1 MQKGKSMK
9 KRGVLSAVIAFALT
23 VNGAV
28 SAYAQTEQVN
38 TAKVGAFADS
48 ANAEMKEIAADN
60 EPAEEQIVKTV
71 VSEENL
77 PDSLDTEKVIA
88 DGYVARL
95 NSEEQSLSEIVL
107 EKEDGTRSLYLFGE
121 NVKYVDE
128 NGEVADKSND
138 AVRRGRAYVNEG
150 NDVEVILPATLTT
163 GIAVTDDELNIT
175 MKPLTDKIGRSLSP
189 AKKTADDTVV
199 YSDVFDS
206 STDIEYTYT
215 YGGVKE
221 NIILESYSGKNSFDY
236 EITTGGL
243 TLHEDKGTLLLAD
256 ESGDVKATLGEVIVF
271 SADNKHNT
279 IGKYKVEELE
289 KNNRYKVTLT
299 VDKEYLTDP
308 DTKYPV
314 KIDPYIKS
322 NKDNL
327 SIQDLQVFKGK
338 DGKGTSETSLGT
350 SGVSRVGWTDWGAC
364 RTLLKLNGFSFSSK
378 GIVDASQIQ
387 SAYVEI
393 RDLMCQSAETQIVC
407 AMFKGNNWTE
417 KDVKTWNALNAG
429 SAAGPIKIYQKDKS
443 KPAVYQHTVKGGNG
457 QSVRD
462 GYSKQWYA
470 WDITTIAKNWFKNS
484 SSMAKGLVFKT
495 ASETYEISS
504 KYAKNMK
511 TFSSMQG
518 NADYKPYVVIEYN
531 SKVAV
536 KTITLSSKSF
546 PLNVNNS
553 RVLTATVQPSN
564 ATDKSV
570 KWSSSDTAV
579 AVVDSKGKVTG
590 KRAGKA
596 VITAKSNDGKCK
608 ATCSVTVKRVLTSP
622 DTLITDPSTKKKL
635 LLLQTL
641 KDANDLAYIHGE
653 IKYATKVKISE
664 DIDEKMNIARADYIV
679 VGNNPTSEY
688 AYTVLGGNRNA
699 KVPSSF
705 SRKLRLNSSGFDV
718 IVVQRALEVLGYY
731 DHLEGNKYG
740 TFDEN
745 TLEAASSFSYLLSR
759 ENNEMV
765 FDNVSFNVLFQAA
778 NLNERTYANM
788 TALNQ
793 SRITHDEVVMWT
805 AAKVGGTTDRNSN
818 KIAQGGV
825 SYKDKE
831 KKIRYDGYADILKQ
845 VPQTGTFLWEVK
857 PDKYR
862 YFSGQAIGIKQI
874 QRYINAGNN
883 PNIQQNFIK
892 PLMVGYYV
900 EEYAFMSFDGYY
912 IDVRTQNKTGYG
924 RGLILY
930 EKNKAKGKHRNII
943 ETSPVEVKAKDYEY
957 KMSYNYS
964 YSNDALGSVVVLG
977 VVIVAGVV
985 CVALAPATG
994 GASLIV
1000 PLAGCV

>member
-1 MQKGKSMK
+1 MK

-128 NGEVADKSND
+128 NGEVADKSNN

-279 IGKYKVEELE
+279 FGEYKIEEIE
-289 KNNRYKVTLT
+289 KDNRYKVTLT

-378 GIVDASQIQ
+378 GIVNASQIQ

-393 RDLMCQSAETQIVC
+393 RDLMCQSVSTPIAC
-407 AMFKGNNWTE
+407 AQFKGNIWSENN
-417 KDVKTWNALNAG
+417 KRTWNDLNAG
-429 SAAGPIKIYQKDKS
+429 SSGTPVSIYKPSDTSNNS
-443 KPAVYQHTVKGGNG
+443 KAYNVVGDGGESMRTNE
-457 QSVRD
+457 
-462 GYSKQWYA
+462 GYGKQWYA
-470 WDITTIAKNWFKNS
+470 WNITGIVKNWMNDQS
-484 SSMAKGLVFKT
+484 NMDRGLVFKT
-495 ASETYEISS
+495 AGTMLEESS
-504 KYAKNMK
+504 TYAKYMK

-641 KDANDLAYIHGE
+641 KDANDLAYIHGK
-653 IKYATKVKISE
+653 IKYATKVKIN
-664 DIDEKMNIARADYIV
+664 DDLDEKMNIARADYIV

-688 AYTVLGGNRNA
+688 AYTVLGGDKKA

-705 SRKLRLNSSGFDV
+705 SRKLRLNSSGLDV

-745 TLEAASSFSYLLSR
+745 TLEAANSFSYLLSR

-765 FDNVSFNVLFQAA
+765 FDNVSFNVLFHAA
-778 NLNERTYANM
+778 NLSERTYESM
-788 TALNQ
+788 SELNK

-818 KIAQGGV
+818 KIVQGGV

-831 KKIRYDGYADILKQ
+831 KKIRYDGYADILKDI
-845 VPQTGTFLWEVK
+845 PNTGTFLWEVK
-857 PDKYR
+857 PDKNR
-862 YFSGQAIGIKQI
+862 YVIGQAIGIKQI
-874 QRYINAGNN
+874 QRYLNAGNN
-883 PNIQQNFIK
+883 PNIQQNFTK
-892 PLMVGYYV
+892 PLMVGYYI
-900 EEYAFMSFDGYY
+900 EPYAFMSFDGYY
-912 IDVRTQNKTGYG
+912 IDVRSPAQKGDG

-930 EKNKAKGKHRNII
+930 EKSKSKGKHKYDI
-943 ETSPVEVKAKDYEY
+943 ETSPIEVKAKDYEY

>member
-1 MQKGKSMK
+1 MK
-9 KRGVLSAVIAFALT
+9 KRNVLSAVIALALT

-28 SAYAQTEQVN
+28 SAYAQAEQAS
-38 TAKVGAFADS
+38 TADGGAAADS
-48 ANAEMKEIAADN
+48 VNAEVQESEADSKQ
-60 EPAEEQIVKTV
+60 ADEQIVKTA

-77 PDSLDTEKVIA
+77 PDSLDAETIIA

-121 NVKYVDE
+121 NVKYIDE
-128 NGEVADKSND
+128 NGDVADKSNN
-138 AVRRGRAYVNEG
+138 AVRRGNAYVNEG
-150 NDVEVILPATLTT
+150 NDVEVILPATLTA
-163 GIAVTDDELNIT
+163 GIAVTGDELNIT
-175 MKPLTDKIGRSLSP
+175 MKPLADKIGRSLSP
-189 AKKTADDTVV
+189 AVKTADDTVV

-206 STDIEYTYT
+206 STNIEYTYT

-221 NIILESYSGKNSFDY
+221 NIILESYNGKNSFDY

-243 TLHEDKGTLLLAD
+243 SLYEDKGTLLLAD
-256 ESGDVKATLGEVIVF
+256 ESGDVKAILGEVIVF
-271 SADNKHNT
+271 SADNKNNT
-279 IGKYKVEELE
+279 FGKYKVEELE

-364 RTLLKLNGFSFSSK
+364 RTLIKIGNRTAITNNIIDSSQV
-378 GIVDASQIQ
+378 I
-387 SAYVEI
+387 SAYIEI
-393 RDLMCQSAETQIVC
+393 RDLMCQSVSTPVVC
-407 AMFKGNNWTE
+407 AQFKGNNWTE

-429 SAAGPIKIYQKDKS
+429 SAGSPLEIYRPSDTNNKS
-443 KPAVYQHTVKGGNG
+443 HAYSVKSDGGC
-457 QSVRD
+457 SIRTSE
-462 GYSKQWYA
+462 GYGNQWYA
-470 WDITTIAKNWFKNS
+470 WNITPTVKNWLNNS
-484 SSMAKGLVFKT
+484 SNMQKGLVFMT
-495 ASETYEISS
+495 ASTTYETAN
-504 KYAKNMK
+504 YAKYMK

-546 PLNVNNS
+546 ALNVNNS

-608 ATCSVTVKRVLTSP
+608 ATCTVTVKRILTSP
-622 DTLITDPSTKKKL
+622 DTLITDPITRKRL
-635 LLLQTL
+635 VVLQTL
-641 KDANDLAYIHGE
+641 KDSNDVAYIHGKIELATRNKINQELDNE
-653 IKYATKVKISE
+653 I
-664 DIDEKMNIARADYIV
+664 NIARADYIISDS
-679 VGNNPTSEY
+679 NYNSDY
-688 AYTVLGGNRNA
+688 ACKIFNATKMNGGMI
-699 KVPSSF
+699 KF
-705 SRKLRLNSSGFDV
+705 SKTYKLNSSG
-718 IVVQRALEVLGYY
+718 LEVVVIQRSLEALGYFEPPIGY
-731 DHLEGNKYG
+731 RYG
-740 TFDEN
+740 TFDEISYD
-745 TLEAASSFSYLLSR
+745 AACSYNYCLS
-759 ENNEMV
+759 NHNEVFV
-765 FDNVSFNVLFQAA
+765 FDYLSYSVIFQAKNLDSFNQMSE
-778 NLNERTYANM
+778 LNK
-788 TALNQ
+788 

-818 KIAQGGV
+818 KIVQGGIC
-825 SYKDKE
+825 YKDKE
-831 KKIRYDGYADILKQ
+831 KKIKYDGYADILKKI
-845 VPQTGTFLWEVK
+845 PEKGTFLWEVK
-857 PDKYR
+857 PNKDIYYK
-862 YFSGQAIGIKQI
+862 GKAIGIAQI
-874 QRYINAGNN
+874 QRYLSAGNN
-883 PNIQQNFIK
+883 PNIKQTFVT
-892 PLMVGYYV
+892 PLMVGYYI
-900 EEYAFMSFDGYY
+900 EPYAFMSFDGYY
-912 IDVRTQNKTGYG
+912 IDVRSPDKKGEG

-930 EKNKAKGKHRNII
+930 EKNKVKGEHQYDI
-943 ETSPVEVKAKDYEY
+943 ETSPVYVKENAKDFEFT
-957 KMSYNYS
+957 MSYNYS
-964 YSNDALGSVVVLG
+964 YSNEVLGSVVVIG
-977 VVIVAGVV
+977 VVIVFGIV

-994 GASLIV
+994 GASMIV
-1000 PLAGCV
+1000 PLAGCI